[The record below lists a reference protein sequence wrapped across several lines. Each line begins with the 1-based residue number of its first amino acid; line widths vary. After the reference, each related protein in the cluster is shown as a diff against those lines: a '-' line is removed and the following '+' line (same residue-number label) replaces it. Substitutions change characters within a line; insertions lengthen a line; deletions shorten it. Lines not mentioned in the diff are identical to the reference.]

1 MGLWDAVGD
10 IAGSLVGG
18 LFGGDG
24 DSTAQQQGGG
34 GGGVVVQPPNLMQ
47 NTNTPSKDIERP
59 KVKAANETSQQ
70 QQYIQPDPL
79 ALARAWSQAF
89 KE

>member
-10 IAGSLVGG
+10 IAGSIVGG

-24 DSTAQQQGGG
+24 DQQASAQGGG

-59 KVKAANETSQQ
+59 KVKSANDPSQQ
-70 QQYIQPDPL
+70 QYVMSDPL
-79 ALARAWSQAF
+79 SLARSWSQAF